1 MKIRHKIWLES
12 EGKVIFGQG
21 RQELFRAVEAC
32 GSLNA
37 AAKKLGMSYR
47 AAWGR
52 VRASEQRLGIP
63 LIERGTHEKGGHLT
77 LEARKLLDRY
87 EKMEERVND
96 FIEKISDQ
104 FSRSLYTGAAPP
116 NPRKDGKILA
126 CVLSALTAQLIEFPT
141 WASLIETTIPML

>member
-12 EGKVIFGQG
+12 DGKVIFGHG
-21 RQELFRAVEAC
+21 RHELFRAVEAC

-63 LIERGTHEKGGHLT
+63 LIEKGSHEKGGHLT
-77 LEARKLLDRY
+77 EEAKHLLKQF
-87 EKMEERVND
+87 EELEERINACIRATEEWFD
-96 FIEKISDQ
+96 KRRYLNTKES
-104 FSRSLYTGAAPP
+104 PP
-116 NPRKDGKILA
+116 SP
-126 CVLSALTAQLIEFPT
+126 SP
-141 WASLIETTIPML
+141 

>member
-12 EGKVIFGQG
+12 DGKVIFGQG

-52 VRASEQRLGIP
+52 VRASEQRLGIS
-63 LIERGTHEKGGHLT
+63 LIDRESHEKGGHLT
-77 LEARKLLDRY
+77 PEARKLLERY
-87 EKMEERVND
+87 EQLEKQVD
-96 FIEKISDQ
+96 AFIEKVSDQ
-104 FSRSLYTGAAPP
+104 FSRSIYTAGTPSKP
-116 NPRKDGKILA
+116 SKDTRILA
-126 CVLSALTAQLIEFPT
+126 CLLSALMTELIELPF
-141 WASLIETTIPML
+141 WASLIETTIPLL